1 MLKVHRVVHVGFAVP
16 YVSIIVNV

>member
-16 YVSIIVNV
+16 YVRIIVNV